1 MRNRVSKRLPALDL
15 RLTQEN
21 VEDLYER
28 APCGYCTCL
37 PDGTLVKLNQTL
49 LGWLGYARKKL
60 VARQGLQQLLTVGG
74 ALHFEMHCTPLLLL
88 QGQVREMSY
97 QLRRH
102 DGTTQPVLLNAKL
115 VYDTD
120 GEPLIV
126 QVTLFDI
133 TDRRKYEQ
141 ELLRT
146 KNLADKQREALAR
159 ANAELLTK
167 NEQLTRTNADLDNF
181 IYTASH
187 DLKEPI
193 NNMAG
198 LFREL
203 KRTATFGDPEAAGI
217 AGMFE
222 GALQQILLT
231 IEGLAEV
238 VQRQRQVDHMP
249 AELVNLQPIVEEI
262 VRSLQPPGGE
272 YGGVFTL
279 DFAAVPAVYMARPG
293 LLSLLYNLL
302 SNALKYAEP
311 GRRPRVRVSTAL
323 VDGAPVLT
331 VADNGRGL
339 DLARHGG
346 ELFQLF
352 RRFHP
357 DVSGSGTGLYLVN
370 RLVHQA
376 GGRVE
381 VESAVGQ
388 GTTFRIYWVH

>member
-1 MRNRVSKRLPALDL
+1 M
-15 RLTQEN
+15 
-21 VEDLYER
+21 
-28 APCGYCTCL
+28 
-37 PDGTLVKLNQTL
+37 
-49 LGWLGYARKKL
+49 
-60 VARQGLQQLLTVGG
+60 
-74 ALHFEMHCTPLLLL
+74 
-88 QGQVREMSY
+88 
-97 QLRRH
+97 
-102 DGTTQPVLLNAKL
+102 
-115 VYDTD
+115 
-120 GEPLIV
+120 
-126 QVTLFDI
+126 
-133 TDRRKYEQ
+133 
-141 ELLRT
+141 
-146 KNLADKQREALAR
+146 
-159 ANAELLTK
+159 
-167 NEQLTRTNADLDNF
+167 DNF

-279 DFAAVPAVYMARPG
+279 DFAAVPAVHMARPG